1 MHYLYL
7 FSDPHQ
13 VIRNVIR
20 ISNYLMRRVYCVDVF
35 LYTYR

>member
-13 VIRNVIR
+13 VIR
-20 ISNYLMRRVYCVDVF
+20 ISNYLMRRVYSVDVF